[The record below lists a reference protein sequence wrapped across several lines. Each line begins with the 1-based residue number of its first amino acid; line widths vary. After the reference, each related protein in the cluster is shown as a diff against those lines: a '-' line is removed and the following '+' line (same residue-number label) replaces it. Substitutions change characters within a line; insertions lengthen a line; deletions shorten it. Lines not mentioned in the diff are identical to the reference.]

1 MDGSPKVIEKKINN
15 EEVEL
20 PFFEDELL
28 KDLVI
33 CNIKLLKDSLLSTS
47 KKVLRDIER
56 KNWESNEIEELR
68 NLLISL
74 DKYPN

>member
-20 PFFEDELL
+20 TFFEDELL
-28 KDLVI
+28 KDPVI
-33 CNIKLLKDSLLSTS
+33 CNIKLLKVSLLSAS
-47 KKVLRDIER
+47 KKVLRDIDR

-68 NLLISL
+68 NLIISL
-74 DKYPN
+74 DRYPN